1 MIYMDTSKANR
12 AAWNEE
18 VERGNI
24 WTRPVTREDIEK
36 ARGGKPQI
44 QILPQKYLNDNWL
57 EAVQG
62 KVLAL
67 ASGGGQQGPLLAAAG
82 LDVTVT
88 DLSEKQLENDRKVAT
103 REGLQLRTI
112 QMDMS
117 EPFPF
122 ASGFFDTIFN
132 PVSINFVKD
141 PYAVY
146 GECSRVLRKG
156 GTLITA
162 FANPAMYIFDVKK
175 LEKGKMKIRYTL
187 PFSTAAALSD
197 REQEKLIETK
207 DTFEYSHTFASLFGA
222 LSESGFLIKDVITSG
237 SEFEPIDSFLQ
248 DCYLAVLAVR
258 A

>member
-1 MIYMDTSKANR
+1 MDTSKANR

-18 VERGNI
+18 VARGNV
-24 WTRPVTREDIEK
+24 WTRPVTREDIDK
-36 ARGGKPQI
+36 ARGGEPRI
-44 QILPQKYLNDNWL
+44 QILPQRYLEGKWL
-57 EAVQG
+57 EAVEG

-82 LDVTVT
+82 FDVTVT

-103 REGLQLRTI
+103 RENLPLRTI

-117 EPFPF
+117 DPFPF

-132 PVSINFVKD
+132 PVSINFVRD

-146 GECSRVLRKG
+146 SECSRVLRKG
-156 GTLITA
+156 GVLITA

-187 PFSTAAALSD
+187 PFSTSEALNE
-197 REQEKLIETK
+197 REKEKLIAQK
-207 DTFEYSHTFASLFGA
+207 DTFEYSHTFSSLFGA
-222 LSESGFLIKDVITSG
+222 LSESGFLIKDIITSG

-248 DCYLAVLAVR
+248 DCYLAVLAVK